1 MREIIKSVLD
11 KYKDTQLNLGSD
23 SARDS
28 LALEIELV
36 LLKELEKDK

>member
-11 KYKDTQLNLGSD
+11 KYKDTQLNLASE
-23 SARDS
+23 SAREQ
-28 LALEIELV
+28 LALDIELV